1 MNLEMFIPSRAN
13 LAGVL
18 AAGLLVGC
26 TGESDPGGAAEDV
39 EFPAEAFATLTSDD
53 GAFALEVRT
62 APSQPP
68 SRGSIQVEL
77 AIRGADG
84 EPRDD
89 LTLHVV
95 PWMTDMAHG
104 ASEEPAI
111 EALGGGYYELGPVD
125 MFMSGRWE
133 LRTTIAGPTKD
144 SANIV
149 FEIP

>member
-1 MNLEMFIPSRAN
+1 MTLEMHASLPGTF
-13 LAGVL
+13 AGLL
-18 AAGLLVGC
+18 AAALLVGC
-26 TGESDPGGAAEDV
+26 TGESDPGGAAGAV
-39 EFPAEAFATLTSDD
+39 AFPEEPFTTLTSED

-68 SRGSIQVEL
+68 SRGSIHVDL

-84 EPRDD
+84 ELRDD
-89 LTLHVV
+89 LTLRVV

-104 ASEEPAI
+104 ASEEPDV
-111 EALGGGYYELGPVD
+111 EELGGGHYELGPVD